1 MNQTLQILQFV
12 LFVIPVVA
20 LITLG
25 GVILLKP
32 VSVVNRRWYL
42 AVFLPILFANS
53 LILLESILLNA
64 GGGLTIWRFWLILL
78 VDVFL
83 IVGVSWYFRGFMV
96 FGLNA
101 ADTETILKDALLSK
115 GYVVQQQVGKKSI
128 LWGKPWAA
136 QILTVNTNGSTEDI
150 WITERFNE
158 VLVRVDS
165 SKGLNILKGGL
176 PSLRKVERPYTF
188 EAHAFG
194 LLFLVVAVVLGVL
207 IWIFFFE
214 PQLLILD

>member
-1 MNQTLQILQFV
+1 MNQTLQILQLV

-32 VSVVNRRWYL
+32 VSVINRRWYL
-42 AVFLPILFANS
+42 AVFLPILFANP
-53 LILLESILLNA
+53 LILLESILLN
-64 GGGLTIWRFWLILL
+64 GEGGLTIWRFWLILL
-78 VDVFL
+78 ADVLL
-83 IVGVSWYFRGFMV
+83 IVGVCWYFRGFMV

-101 ADTETILKDALLSK
+101 ADTETILKDELLNK
-115 GYVVQQQVGKKSI
+115 GYEVQQQVGKKSV

-136 QILTVNTNGSTEDI
+136 QILTVSNNGSTEDI
-150 WITERFNE
+150 WITERSNE

-165 SKGLNILKGGL
+165 TKGLNILKDAL
-176 PSLRKVERPYTF
+176 SSLRNVQRPYVF

-194 LLFLVVAVVLGVL
+194 LLFMVLAVVVGVL

-214 PQLLILD
+214 PQLLIID